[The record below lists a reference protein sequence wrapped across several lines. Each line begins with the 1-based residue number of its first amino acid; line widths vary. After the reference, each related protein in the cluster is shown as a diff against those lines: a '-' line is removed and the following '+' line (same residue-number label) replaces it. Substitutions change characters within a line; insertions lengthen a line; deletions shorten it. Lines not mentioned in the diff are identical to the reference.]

1 MRTMSAVPGISCETA
16 NMFPRSLDLR
26 PTRSYKGV
34 MHSHAHSHPLGSHD
48 HHGHGHSHAPADFG
62 RAFAVG
68 VALNLFYVVIEA
80 GAGLWFDSMALLAD
94 AGHNLSD
101 VAGLLIAW
109 GAMTLARRAPSPRF
123 TWGLSRSPILAA
135 LANGVILVAACG
147 GIAFESIRRLADPQP
162 VAGNVVMIVA
172 GIGILVNLGTALM
185 FLRGR
190 KGDVNVR
197 GAYLHMMAD
206 AAVSAGVV
214 AGGLVIGLT
223 GWHIVDP
230 LLGLAI
236 AALVLRA
243 TWSLLTEALALAL
256 DAVPAGIEPAAVDDW
271 LTGLDGVAA
280 VHDLHIWPQG
290 TTGAILTAH
299 LVMPAGHPGDEAL
312 ANIAHALHHRF
323 GIGHATL
330 QVETDADHCRQALP
344 EAGSH

>member
-1 MRTMSAVPGISCETA
+1 
-16 NMFPRSLDLR
+16 
-26 PTRSYKGV
+26 
-34 MHSHAHSHPLGSHD
+34 MHSHAHSHPLGGHD
-48 HHGHGHSHAPADFG
+48 HHGHGHSHAPPDYG

-68 VALNLFYVVIEA
+68 VVLNLAYVTIEA
-80 GAGLWFDSMALLAD
+80 AAGLWYDSMALLAD

-109 GAMTLARRAPSPRF
+109 GAMTLARRAPSARF

-135 LANGVILVAACG
+135 LANGLILVAACG
-147 GIAFESIRRLADPQP
+147 GIAFESIHRLSDPLP
-162 VAGNVVMIVA
+162 VSGDVVMAVA
-172 GIGILVNLGTALM
+172 GIGILINVATALM

-190 KGDVNVR
+190 KGDVNIR

-214 AGGLVIGLT
+214 AGGLLIRLT
-223 GWHIVDP
+223 GWDWVDP
-230 LLGLAI
+230 MLGLAI

-243 TWSLLTEALALAL
+243 TWGLLTESLALAL
-256 DAVPAGIEPAAVDDW
+256 DAVPAGIEPGAVEGW
-271 LTGLDGVAA
+271 LTNLDGVAA

-299 LVMPAGHPGDEAL
+299 LVMPAGHPGDEVL

-330 QVETDADHCRQALP
+330 QVERDADHCRQALP
-344 EAGSH
+344 EGCGH

>member
-1 MRTMSAVPGISCETA
+1 
-16 NMFPRSLDLR
+16 
-26 PTRSYKGV
+26 
-34 MHSHAHSHPLGSHD
+34 MHSHAHSHPLGGHD
-48 HHGHGHSHAPADFG
+48 HHGHGHAHAPPNFG

-68 VALNLFYVVIEA
+68 VALNLTYVAIEA

-109 GAMTLARRAPSPRF
+109 GALALARRAPSPRF

-135 LANGVILVAACG
+135 LANALILVAACG
-147 GIAFESIRRLADPQP
+147 GIAFESIHRLTDPLP
-162 VAGNVVMIVA
+162 VSGNVVMAVA
-172 GIGILVNLGTALM
+172 GVGILINLGTALM
-185 FLRGR
+185 FMRGR

-214 AGGLVIGLT
+214 IGGLVIGIT
-223 GWHIVDP
+223 GWTLIDP
-230 LLGLAI
+230 LLGLAV
-236 AALVLRA
+236 AALVLRG
-243 TWSLLTEALALAL
+243 TWGLLTESLALAL
-256 DAVPAGIEPAAVDDW
+256 DAVPAGIEPDAVSGW
-271 LTGLDGVAA
+271 LGNLDGVAA

-312 ANIAHALHHRF
+312 ANIAHALHHKF
-323 GIGHATL
+323 NINHATL
-330 QVETDADHCRQALP
+330 QVETGADHCRQALP
-344 EAGSH
+344 EAAHHHHH

>member
-1 MRTMSAVPGISCETA
+1 
-16 NMFPRSLDLR
+16 
-26 PTRSYKGV
+26 
-34 MHSHAHSHPLGSHD
+34 MHSHAHSHPLGGHD
-48 HHGHGHSHAPADFG
+48 HHGHGHSHVPPDYG
-62 RAFAVG
+62 QAFAVG
-68 VALNLFYVVIEA
+68 VVLNLAYVAIETA
-80 GAGLWFDSMALLAD
+80 AGLWFDSMALLAD

-135 LANGVILVAACG
+135 LANGLILVAACG
-147 GIAFESIRRLADPQP
+147 GIAFESLHRLADPMR
-162 VAGNVVMIVA
+162 VSGDVVMIVA
-172 GIGILVNLGTALM
+172 GIGILINVGTALM

-190 KGDVNVR
+190 KGDVNIR

-214 AGGLVIGLT
+214 GGGLLIRLT
-223 GWHIVDP
+223 GWDWVDP
-230 LLGLAI
+230 LLGLGI

-243 TWSLLTEALALAL
+243 TWGLLTESLALAL
-256 DAVPAGIEPAAVDDW
+256 DAVPAGIEPAAVETW
-271 LTGLDGVAA
+271 LTGLAGVAA

-290 TTGAILTAH
+290 TTSAILTAH
-299 LVMPAGHPGDEAL
+299 LVMPAGHPGDEVL

-330 QVETDADHCRQALP
+330 QVETDADHCRQAVP
-344 EAGSH
+344 DGCGPDAHRH

>member
-1 MRTMSAVPGISCETA
+1 
-16 NMFPRSLDLR
+16 
-26 PTRSYKGV
+26 
-34 MHSHAHSHPLGSHD
+34 MHSHAHSHPLGGHD
-48 HHGHGHSHAPADFG
+48 HHGHGHAHAPPNFG

-68 VALNLFYVVIEA
+68 VGLNLTYVAIEA

-109 GAMTLARRAPSPRF
+109 GALALARRAPSPRF

-135 LANGVILVAACG
+135 LANALILVAACG
-147 GIAFESIRRLADPQP
+147 GIAFESIHRLTDPLP
-162 VAGNVVMIVA
+162 VSGNVVMAVA
-172 GIGILVNLGTALM
+172 GVGILINLGTALM
-185 FLRGR
+185 FMRGR

-214 AGGLVIGLT
+214 IGGLVIGIT
-223 GWHIVDP
+223 GWTLIDP
-230 LLGLAI
+230 LLGLAV
-236 AALVLRA
+236 AALVLRG
-243 TWSLLTEALALAL
+243 TWGLLTESLALAL
-256 DAVPAGIEPAAVDDW
+256 DAVPAGIEPDAVSGW
-271 LTGLDGVAA
+271 LGNLDGVAA

-312 ANIAHALHHRF
+312 ANIAHALHHKF
-323 GIGHATL
+323 NINHATL
-330 QVETDADHCRQALP
+330 QVETGADHCRQALP
-344 EAGSH
+344 EAAHHHHH

>member
-1 MRTMSAVPGISCETA
+1 
-16 NMFPRSLDLR
+16 
-26 PTRSYKGV
+26 
-34 MHSHAHSHPLGSHD
+34 MHSHAHPQPLGGHD
-48 HHGHGHSHAPADFG
+48 HHGHGHAHPTPDFG

-68 VALNLFYVVIEA
+68 VVLNLTYVAIEA

-135 LANGVILVAACG
+135 LANALILVAACG
-147 GIAFESIRRLADPQP
+147 GIAFESLHRLANPEAVSGDLVMA
-162 VAGNVVMIVA
+162 VAGV
-172 GIGILVNLGTALM
+172 GILVNLGTALM
-185 FLRGR
+185 FMAGR

-214 AGGLVIGLT
+214 VGGLVIRLT
-223 GWHIVDP
+223 GWTLIDP

-236 AALVLRA
+236 AALVLRG
-243 TWSLLTEALALAL
+243 TWGLLTESLALAL
-256 DAVPAGIEPAAVDDW
+256 DAVPAGIEPDDVSHWLGNLQGVD
-271 LTGLDGVAA
+271 A

-299 LVMPAGHPGDEAL
+299 LVMPGGHPGDRAL
-312 ANIAHALHHRF
+312 ADIAHALHHRF
-323 GIGHATL
+323 NIGYATL
-330 QVETDADHCRQALP
+330 QVETGADHCRQALP
-344 EAGSH
+344 EGHAHAH

>member
-1 MRTMSAVPGISCETA
+1 
-16 NMFPRSLDLR
+16 
-26 PTRSYKGV
+26 
-34 MHSHAHSHPLGSHD
+34 MHSHAHSHPLGGHD
-48 HHGHGHSHAPADFG
+48 HHGHGHAHAPPDFG

-68 VALNLFYVVIEA
+68 VALNLSYVAIEA

-109 GAMTLARRAPSPRF
+109 GAMSLAKRAPSPRF

-135 LANGVILVAACG
+135 LANALILVAACG
-147 GIAFESIRRLADPQP
+147 GIAFESIHRLSDPQP
-162 VAGNVVMIVA
+162 VSGHLVMAVA
-172 GIGILVNLGTALM
+172 GVGIIVNLGTALM

-197 GAYLHMMAD
+197 GAYLHMLAD

-214 AGGLVIGLT
+214 IGGLVIAST
-223 GWHIVDP
+223 GWRLIDP

-236 AALVLRA
+236 AALVLRG
-243 TWSLLTEALALAL
+243 TWGLLTESLALAL
-256 DAVPAGIEPAAVDDW
+256 DAVPAGIEPAAVDRW
-271 LTGLDGVAA
+271 LTNLEGVAA

-330 QVETDADHCRQALP
+330 QVETGADHCRQAVP
-344 EAGSH
+344 ESHHHHHHH